1 MSLICVNCGKI
12 IVMSDTQDHLSGCS
26 VCDISESQGKQIQE
40 SSKAFSQWARSLK
53 K

>member
-12 IVMSDTQDHLSGCS
+12 IVMSDTQDHLAGCS
-26 VCDISESQGKQIQE
+26 VCDISEAQGKLIQE
-40 SSKAFSQWARSLK
+40 SSKEFSKYCRDLK